1 MNKIK
6 LTLSALMMTLVGLN
20 AAADYVV
27 HSVTGNVTRETRAGK
42 VAVKK
47 GDKLS
52 PKDDIVIASG
62 SRVEI
67 FNTVSKEISGS
78 SRIGTSSV
86 MDIVLRADSKQNDT
100 FGQIQKRVRFGGAAK
115 TNARQYTEGSVTR
128 SFESY
133 DPSGAAFSLNAKEIA
148 AHIVYGKQQEYRDLA
163 PVAGCTFSPVGEG
176 GLQFKMVNTF
186 DFPIYLNVVKY
197 KDGFQDAAIS
207 ELGQPTGCYVLL
219 PGQSILREHTR
230 SLAPETQHL
239 LVMAHCKFDIDELL
253 SVLPD
258 VAGSAALTP
267 HDSDTQIYLQPLK

>member
-27 HSVTGNVTRETRAGK
+27 HSVTGNVTRETRSGK

-52 PKDDIVIASG
+52 PKDDISIASG

-100 FGQIQKRVRFGGAAK
+100 FGQIQKRVRFGGVAK

-133 DPSGAAFSLNAKEIA
+133 DPAGAAFSLNASEIA
-148 AHIVYGKQQEYRDLA
+148 AHIVKGNSSEFKNIN

-176 GLQFKMVNTF
+176 GLQFKMVNTL
-186 DFPIYLNVVKY
+186 DFPIYLNVVKF
-197 KDGFQDAAIS
+197 DGDLKSAAIS

-219 PGQSILREHTR
+219 PGQSIAREHTAA
-230 SLAPETQHL
+230 LAAGSRHL
-239 LVMAHCKFDIDELL
+239 LVMAHCKFDIDELISTL
-253 SVLPD
+253 SASTP
-258 VAGSAALTP
+258 SAEIDP
-267 HDSDTQIYLQPLK
+267 DTQVYLQPLK